1 MSVIIIAAI
10 FIVGFILQIR
20 LMQSP
25 KTALLGNRI
34 GAAFMGAAIIYTII
48 AYGGMGNASLWLW
61 LVIGGFA
68 GVSLG
73 HVVKMIQMPQMVG
86 MLNGFGG
93 VASALVAIAGS
104 SLFVS
109 GASWYLWLTASL
121 ALSVGVL
128 TFTGSMVAAMKL
140 QGIISGKP
148 VNLDESGKLQQIL
161 LLIAAVLVL
170 LSTFITGI
178 YTVWVILLIVIAA
191 VYGVIMAL
199 RVGGADMPVVISL
212 LNSFSGVAA
221 SITGFAVED
230 PLLVGVG
237 AVVGVSGLILT
248 RIMCRA
254 MNRSLSAVLTGM
266 TTVSNSKKAENLTH
280 VSNSLEEV
288 HEKKTRGTD
297 MGKII
302 NLSKKVIIV
311 PGYGMAV
318 AQAQGKVKDLIDCM
332 EKAGKQVKIGI
343 HPVAGRMP
351 GHMNVLLAEVGID
364 YDKLYDMDTINP
376 EFENTDLTIVIGA
389 CDVVNPSANTA
400 EGTPI
405 YGMPILEVEK
415 SKNVIVCNLD
425 EKPGYS
431 GVENTLY
438 SMENVITIWGNA
450 SETVPGISALIG
462 KSSSPT
468 GRRDEKV
475 DEDLPSIISKAK
487 KVIIVPGYGMA
498 VAQAQGKVKDLIDC
512 MEKAGKQV

>member
-34 GAAFMGAAIIYTII
+34 GAAFMGAAIIYTIVS
-48 AYGGMGNASLWLW
+48 YGGIGNSALWLW
-61 LVIGGFA
+61 LVIGAFA

-93 VASALVAIAGS
+93 AASALVAIAGS
-104 SLFVS
+104 SLYHA
-109 GASWYLWLTASL
+109 GTSWYLWLTASL
-121 ALSVGVL
+121 ALSVGML
-128 TFTGSMVAAMKL
+128 TFTGSMIAAMKL
-140 QGIISGKP
+140 QAIIPGRP
-148 VNLDESGKLQQIL
+148 VNIDKGGKLQQIML
-161 LLIAAVLVL
+161 FVIAVIVF
-170 LSTFITGI
+170 LSTLITGI
-178 YTVWVILLIVIAA
+178 YVVWVVLLTIISA

-248 RIMCRA
+248 RIMCKA
-254 MNRSLSAVLTGM
+254 MNRNLSAVLTGM
-266 TTVSNSKKAENLTH
+266 TTVSNLRKPNNTPHSSSILKEINEKGTRNMKVGET
-280 VSNSLEEV
+280 VNSA
-288 HEKKTRGTD
+288 
-297 MGKII
+297 
-302 NLSKKVIIV
+302 KKVIIV

-318 AQAQGKVKDLIDCM
+318 AQAQGKVKDLIDCL
-332 EKAGKQVKIGI
+332 ERAGKEVKIGI

-364 YDKLYDMDTINP
+364 YDKLYDMDMINP
-376 EFENTDLTIVIGA
+376 EFKNTDLTIVIGA

-415 SKNVIVCNLD
+415 SKSVIVCNLD

-450 SETVPGISALIG
+450 SETVPVIIEQIDNSPSP
-462 KSSSPT
+462 SSK
-468 GRRDEKV
+468 RDEQVAK
-475 DEDLPSIISKAK
+475 DLPTIISEAK
-487 KVIIVPGYGMA
+487 KVIIVPG
-498 VAQAQGKVKDLIDC
+498 
-512 MEKAGKQV
+512 

>member
-1 MSVIIIAAI
+1 MSIIIIAAI

-48 AYGGMGNASLWLW
+48 VYGGMGNSALWLW

-93 VASALVAIAGS
+93 AASALVAIAGS
-104 SLFVS
+104 SQFL
-109 GASWYLWLTASL
+109 GDASWYLWLTASL

-148 VNLDESGKLQQIL
+148 VNLDESGKLQRIL
-161 LLIAAVLVL
+161 LLTAAGIVLV
-170 LSTFITGI
+170 STFITGI
-178 YTVWVILLIVIAA
+178 YSVWVVFLSIISA

-254 MNRSLSAVLTGM
+254 MNRNLSAVLTGI
-266 TTVSNSKKAENLTH
+266 TTVSDSRRAENLLN
-280 VSNSLEEV
+280 VSNELEGFNE
-288 HEKKTRGTD
+288 EKKGSVEIGD
-297 MGKII
+297 VI
-302 NLSKKVIIV
+302 NSAKSVIIV

-318 AQAQGKVKDLIDCM
+318 AQAQGKVKDLIDCL

-376 EFENTDLTIVIGA
+376 EFENTDLTIVVGA

-400 EGTPI
+400 KGSPI

-438 SMENVITIWGNA
+438 SMKNVITIWGNA
-450 SETVPGISALIG
+450 SVTVPTITEAC
-462 KSSSPT
+462 
-468 GRRDEKV
+468 R
-475 DEDLPSIISKAK
+475 
-487 KVIIVPGYGMA
+487 
-498 VAQAQGKVKDLIDC
+498 
-512 MEKAGKQV
+512 